1 MGRLKVFPECDSG
14 GDGLRLRALR
24 QVVGELRFQEIAE
37 EATYRFSA
45 ALLEMKN
52 AANAQDFTAISI
64 QAVLVRAV
72 ALQLGLD
79 GIAKVCSDANIA
91 AGSRDV
97 IAVTAILGR
106 LGRVLDTTLTREML
120 RRA

>member
-52 AANAQDFTAISI
+52 AANAQDLPRSVFKRSWSVQSHCNWDWT
-64 QAVLVRAV
+64 V
-72 ALQLGLD
+72 
-79 GIAKVCSDANIA
+79 
-91 AGSRDV
+91 
-97 IAVTAILGR
+97 
-106 LGRVLDTTLTREML
+106 
-120 RRA
+120 